1 MLGPIIAAGGDLLGG
16 FLSSQASQ
24 RRQEDAHNF
33 SAHQFATR
41 YQTTT
46 ADMKAAGLN
55 PMLAYSQGG
64 GSPAG
69 GVSASGGDFGR
80 PGTAAVNADL
90 QTKMNS
96 AQVANI
102 EADTL
107 NKRALAGLIEAQIS
121 QTGASADSLRTGINV
136 MDAQFKEIVSRTE
149 NYPLEG
155 QRLKTLVQQ
164 LASSANLMQ
173 EQGLTQSTVRS
184 QLFALI
190 GKLKSE
196 TKLLDLD
203 YQAADSLGNI
213 GREAGQLKPIVDVL
227 LQVLKIRR

>member
-16 FLSSQASQ
+16 LLGSQASQ
-24 RRQEDAHNF
+24 RRQEDAQNF
-33 SAHQFATR
+33 SAQQFATR

-64 GSPAG
+64 GTPAG
-69 GVSASGGDFGR
+69 GTSASGGDFGR
-80 PGTAAVNADL
+80 PGTSFVNA
-90 QTKMNS
+90 QMNS
-96 AQVANI
+96 AQIANI
-102 EADTL
+102 EADTQ
-107 NKRALAGLIEAQIS
+107 NKRAQAGLIEAQIG
-121 QTGASADSLRTGINV
+121 QTGASADSLRSGINV

-173 EQGLTQSTVRS
+173 EQGLTQATVRS
-184 QLFALI
+184 QLSALI
-190 GKLKSE
+190 GKIKSE

>member
-1 MLGPIIAAGGDLLGG
+1 MLGPLIAAGGDILGG
-16 FLSSQASQ
+16 ILSSQASQ
-24 RRQEDAHNF
+24 RRQEDAQNF
-33 SAHQFATR
+33 SAQQFATR

-69 GVSASGGDFGR
+69 GTSASGGDFGR
-80 PGTAAVNADL
+80 PGSSYVNADL

-107 NKRALAGLIEAQIS
+107 NKRAQAGLIEAQIS
-121 QTGASADSLRTGINV
+121 QTGASADSLRSGINV

-155 QRLKTLVQQ
+155 QRLKTLVHQ
-164 LASSANLMQ
+164 LAASANLML
-173 EQGLTQSTVRS
+173 EQGLTQVTVRN
-184 QLFALI
+184 QLSALI

-213 GREAGQLKPIVDVL
+213 GREAGQLKPIIDVL